1 MAKKDQGW
9 DLPEVVEAYDLNI
22 TEDVIFPENFGPNQG
37 YPRNIVNMIYN
48 ASDCVISTTL
58 GEGWGLSWIE
68 AMAAKTPVIMPRNT
82 AMIENITEDR
92 GWLVNSGSN
101 PSLFTIVPNDNEV
114 VRPLV
119 DVEDMVRAMRAV
131 YFDTEEARKR
141 ANNAYNWIA
150 TKMDWENSIIPKWQM
165 AFDTAYKSLLSNMPP
180 KVEHTSNI
188 IAAESF

>member
-1 MAKKDQGW
+1 
-9 DLPEVVEAYDLNI
+9 
-22 TEDVIFPENFGPNQG
+22 
-37 YPRNIVNMIYN
+37 
-48 ASDCVISTTL
+48 
-58 GEGWGLSWIE
+58 
-68 AMAAKTPVIMPRNT
+68 
-82 AMIENITEDR
+82 
-92 GWLVNSGSN
+92 LVNSGSN